1 MGLNTHQSQ
10 KIPGSEPQV
19 QPRWTKPLLRVC
31 HFLLPK
37 SFTLVYQLV
46 GLVSSLGCPRHFR
59 PRVPA
64 AEMDSPSF
72 PGCPLQ
78 RMAPPPLVRSGQ
90 VRSGPESLWT
100 PLSPSPSSPAHQ
112 QGLSARPP
120 SRSPHLTTSIQPI
133 FLLLRG
139 RQQSSLSWFSCLYIS
154 PPAAHSPC
162 GGQSGPFKTKPRSR
176 GPSCFRLPRPML
188 VHSTQK
194 KLCMSS
200 CLAHASP
207 SRLIYPNS
215 CSLAF
220 THAPSSCGLL
230 INPRVQHSGSHLRA
244 FAPADPTSFDFHL
257 AGSCHHSGLG
267 SSATSSRHR
276 PWLP

>member
-1 MGLNTHQSQ
+1 MSA
-10 KIPGSEPQV
+10 I
-19 QPRWTKPLLRVC
+19 
-31 HFLLPK
+31 F
-37 SFTLVYQLV
+37 Y
-46 GLVSSLGCPRHFR
+46 CPRASR
-59 PRVPA
+59 SCISLLAWYLPWGVPDISDPVCPR
-64 AEMDSPSF
+64 
-72 PGCPLQ
+72 Q
-78 RMAPPPLVRSGQ
+78 RWILHHSRVAPCRGWHRHPWSGQ

-139 RQQSSLSWFSCLYIS
+139 QQQSSLSWFSCLYIS

-230 INPRVQHSGSHLRA
+230 VNPRVQHSGSHLRA